1 MHLMQIV
8 TYICTESKSFLRDMI
23 AKLVHRPTSI
33 VLAKKL
39 YQSTFVYTFNE
50 QCDSK
55 KLYYFSFTTLHL
67 PGFLWCLSGR

>member
-8 TYICTESKSFLRDMI
+8 TYICKSFLRDVI

-55 KLYYFSFTTLHL
+55 KLNREPCDQRYS
-67 PGFLWCLSGR
+67 